1 MRYPDDMHLLPLLVP
16 EGGYPTC
23 EENSSE
29 KKCENTRCFFLSHN
43 SKVNQQKQRDVVSK
57 SAAKIYPSNKYG
69 VFPVILLLTNH
80 ETTCHLPFEQI
91 NFRSVIYIG
100 FVNDSFFPQIP
111 VSFYKR
117 ITS

>member
-1 MRYPDDMHLLPLLVP
+1 MRYPDDKHLLPLLVP

-29 KKCENTRCFFLSHN
+29 KKCENTRCYFLSHN
-43 SKVNQQKQRDVVSK
+43 SKFNQQMQRDVVSN

-80 ETTCHLPFEQI
+80 ETT
-91 NFRSVIYIG
+91 
-100 FVNDSFFPQIP
+100 
-111 VSFYKR
+111 
-117 ITS
+117 